1 MYLIAK
7 PLKLNKAAKEAI
19 AQQLRDLGDE
29 DDNNDD
35 NNGDHNGDD
44 NGDWGEE
51 ESDVVAFLVVGKK
64 NDIIIIDINP
74 FKLNVP
80 LLKLSQTDML
90 SM

>member
-1 MYLIAK
+1 M
-7 PLKLNKAAKEAI
+7 KLNKAAKEAI

-35 NNGDHNGDD
+35 NNGDDNGDD

-64 NDIIIIDINP
+64 NTFVIIYINP
-74 FKLNVP
+74 FN
-80 LLKLSQTDML
+80 
-90 SM
+90 

>member
-1 MYLIAK
+1 M
-7 PLKLNKAAKEAI
+7 KLSKAAKEKI
-19 AQQLRDLGDE
+19 AQQLRDLEGE
-29 DDNNDD
+29 DDN
-35 NNGDHNGDD
+35 NGDD

-74 FKLNVP
+74 FKLIVP